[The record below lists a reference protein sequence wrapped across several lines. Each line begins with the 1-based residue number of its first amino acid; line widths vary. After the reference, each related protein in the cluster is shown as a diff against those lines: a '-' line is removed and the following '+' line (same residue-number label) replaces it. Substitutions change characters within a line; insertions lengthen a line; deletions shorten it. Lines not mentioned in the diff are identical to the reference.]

1 MNMIW
6 KKYSFAIILIFTTLL
21 MGLYI
26 IFSTSESEDQYIM
39 VTVKQGE
46 TLWNI
51 SEKHAKQLGFTTADF
66 VKILEKENKL
76 ANKILIVG
84 EQIKIPTP
92 FKYLDDHGQQF
103 VLHSELGSESK

>member
-1 MNMIW
+1 MIW

-26 IFSTSESEDQYIM
+26 IFSVDESEDPYLI

-51 SEKHAKQLGFTTADF
+51 AEKHAKQLGFTTADL

-76 ANKILIVG
+76 ANKMLMAG
-84 EQIKIPTP
+84 EEIKIPTP
-92 FKYLDDHGQQF
+92 FNYLDDHGQQF
-103 VLHSELGSESK
+103 VLHSE